1 MKKLCVSLTMAALVA
16 LPVLAKD
23 APKKV
28 PEGLPPPPTRADVDR
43 SIKQLKAARDKVDV
57 VQRAKIDKAIADL
70 EAYRRNGLD
79 AEKTLKERNEARKRN
94 KPVGQQPGGK
104 VCPPLKGGIYK
115 PSKVM

>member
-1 MKKLCVSLTMAALVA
+1 MRKLCISLAMAAVA
-16 LPVLAKD
+16 ALTVWAKD
-23 APKKV
+23 APTQV
-28 PEGLPPPPTRADVDR
+28 PAGLPPPPTRADVDR
-43 SIKQLKAARDKVDV
+43 SIKQLKTARDKASAE
-57 VQRAKIDKAIADL
+57 QRAKIDKAIADL